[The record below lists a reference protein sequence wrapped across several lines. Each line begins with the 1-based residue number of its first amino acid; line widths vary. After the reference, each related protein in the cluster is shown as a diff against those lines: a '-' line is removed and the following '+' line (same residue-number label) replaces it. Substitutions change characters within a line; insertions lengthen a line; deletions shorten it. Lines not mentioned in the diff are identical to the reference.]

1 MPLSLTC
8 RNRLMALMAAL
19 LILAIPAGSSA
30 LVQQAT
36 PQSDSGLTEQLAAVL
51 HDWHDELLPV
61 MQTVSATYEIDAE
74 VRLPG
79 DGNPIPN
86 ITGTMT
92 VEYTN
97 TTGDPLTELPF
108 RLYANAFDELGDL
121 LRVSDVMVDGAGV
134 TSTQSDDGST
144 VYVPFAE
151 PLAPDDSV
159 TIDMAFVAAVP
170 VNARQNYGIFNIDPT
185 NGTWALA
192 HWYPMLAGWDPER
205 GWVLDPPSAN
215 GDPIFTT
222 TATYDVTLRT
232 PADWRAVTSGIEI
245 ESTDIDSGIERRFVT
260 GPSRDFTMVL
270 DDDFEVAE
278 RDVNGTTISSWY
290 NPGQE
295 RTGEAVLAYTAQALE
310 YFNELIGPYPYTT
323 LDVVPVELFG
333 AAGVEFPQLFYMGS
347 GYYGPNQDLSVPNNL
362 DFTVSH
368 EVLHMWWY
376 FMVGNNQY
384 DHAFTDE
391 GITQFMSSELY
402 FSAVYGPEAGE
413 IMTERHLL
421 NPFRSN
427 IEGGNDQIVDTP
439 TDDFPSSGGY
449 VFAAYTKAPVGF
461 MAIYDEIGADAFNEG
476 VTNYFYDNWFTVASP
491 DDLQEAFE
499 EASGQDLEEIW
510 SHWFE
515 EAAGEDDI

>member
-215 GDPIFTT
+215 GDPIFST

-270 DDDFEVAE
+270 DDDFGVAE

-295 RTGEAVLAYTAQALE
+295 RTGEAVLEYTAQALE

-402 FSAVYGPEAGE
+402 FCAVYGPEAGE